1 MKPALNI
8 LHFPAWKNAGANMFL
23 GSSTLD
29 VVDLSSLLALPGN
42 NHKKHKQNE
51 RKFAVES
58 DAVLYSTM
66 LF

>member
-1 MKPALNI
+1 
-8 LHFPAWKNAGANMFL
+8 MFL

-58 DAVLYSTM
+58 DAVFYSTM